1 MDIINAAIQNPTLYA
16 ILTGVL
22 PTLAWLFF
30 WLYRDRSKPE
40 PFWFL
45 LFCFLFGGLT
55 VLFSALF
62 QKITR
67 GLLPKD
73 AEIFLWAGIE
83 EVLKFSVFYII
94 VAKSRF
100 NDEIIDPAIYLI
112 TIALGFA
119 ALENTLYVLKLF
131 DTFQATA
138 GFLTGGLRFLGST
151 LLHVIA
157 SGFIGIAI
165 GLAPKHTTFF
175 FTLIGI
181 AGATFLHGT
190 FNLFIM
196 NNNGAS
202 FLQVYG
208 FLWVAGI
215 ISLLTLEKLRRI
227 PKASQI

>member
-1 MDIINAAIQNPTLYA
+1 MDIISAAIENPIFYA
-16 ILTGVL
+16 ILTGVI

-30 WLYRDRSKPE
+30 WLYRDRTKPE
-40 PFWFL
+40 PLWFL
-45 LFCFLFGGLT
+45 FFCFMFGAFT

-62 QKITR
+62 QKIT
-67 GLLPKD
+67 KN
-73 AEIFLWAGIE
+73 IFSSDIQIFFWAGIE
-83 EVLKFSVFYII
+83 EILKFLVFYLI
-94 VAKSRF
+94 VRNSRF
-100 NDEIIDPAIYLI
+100 NDEVIDPAIYLI

-119 ALENTLYVLKLF
+119 ALENTLYILKLF
-131 DTFQATA
+131 DNYQATA

-157 SGFIGIAI
+157 SGFVGVSI
-165 GLAPKHTTFF
+165 GLSSRYTSFF
-175 FTLIGI
+175 FTLFGI

-196 NNNGAS
+196 KNNGAS

-215 ISLLTLEKLRRI
+215 IILLTLEKLRRI
-227 PKASQI
+227 PKIQYS

>member
-1 MDIINAAIQNPTLYA
+1 MDIINSAIQNPVLYA
-16 ILTGVL
+16 ILTGVV
-22 PTLAWLFF
+22 PTLVWLIF

-45 LFCFLFGGLT
+45 FFCFILGALT

-62 QKITR
+62 QKFTKGIL
-67 GLLPKD
+67 GSD
-73 AEIFLWAGIE
+73 MEVFLWAGIE
-83 EVLKFSVFYII
+83 ELLKFSVFY
-94 VAKSRF
+94 VVVSKSRF
-100 NDEIIDPAIYLI
+100 NDETIDPAIYLI

-119 ALENTLYVLKLF
+119 ALENTLYVLRLF
-131 DTFQATA
+131 DTFQVTA

-157 SGFIGIAI
+157 SGFIGISIA
-165 GLAPKHTTFF
+165 LAPRYTTFF
-175 FTLIGI
+175 FTLFGI
-181 AGATFLHGT
+181 AGAIFLHGT

-196 NNNGAS
+196 SNNGAS

-227 PKASQI
+227 PKIQYN